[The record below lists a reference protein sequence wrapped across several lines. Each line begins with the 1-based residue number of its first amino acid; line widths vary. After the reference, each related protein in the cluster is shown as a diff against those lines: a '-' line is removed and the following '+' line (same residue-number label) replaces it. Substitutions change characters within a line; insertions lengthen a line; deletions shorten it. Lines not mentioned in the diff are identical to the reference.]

1 MTVSSTA
8 CTARFQ
14 GNGSPGP
21 FSFGFRFLQN
31 SDVTVTKINAQ
42 GAALVLIEDANY
54 TLTGASGH
62 MGGLLTLKFPLAV
75 GEVIELVRTVSELQ
89 PIDLR
94 NQGGFFPEVVENAL
108 DRLTMVVQQRGGG
121 GGESGTA
128 SVKYPGVF
136 YPYVL
141 SGMALTWKPDGT
153 ELTISAGS
161 YYSDGRLI
169 EFTGATIAIQP
180 VGYMDIYL
188 DSAGGVVIESGDNYW
203 KLKGYMDK
211 LKIARIIN
219 SGVNTIQVVLD
230 WRLTSPTPKQPV
242 QGAFHA
248 DSVMRTFDIPETIAA
263 WTASETIFYGDLR
276 ENDGRIYQAF
286 TYGLTSATAPTGMPS
301 TWDASLG
308 GYVIEDG
315 GVKWAYF
322 SDSPYKGAFRYGQNN
337 GVLWYFVFSALY
349 SISDYN
355 PARIKALLNCAIK
368 HIVVPWLSGVAVVV
382 GNKRI
387 ANYSVYEC
395 IQAGTTGVTAPSGTG
410 AEITDGTAIWKYLF
424 RNPGDYPNFTG
435 REMISNGDLRVANG
449 DIWKASTSVT
459 QACGFTSPN
468 RSTNAIGGTFSDSGI
483 TWTWL
488 RANAPG
494 WKYYWYDTLADM
506 SQYRNPD
513 SHDSYASM
521 FVALACA
528 YVNNTMDFAWFD
540 TANAAGETNFATMK
554 NLMYHNVLTQIKGY
568 TPWAATATV
577 KIGDEY
583 TANGNT
589 YRCILSGTTGTVALS
604 GTTYGAIIVDGSA
617 QWMYVNPTYT
627 GLTKTFQNDFTGDHA
642 IWGTSY
648 LMDNCEVYAG
658 LRALLAEMTA
668 RGDAD
673 IAYYTAFLAPLAVGI
688 GLFYQTSSKEW
699 NWSTT
704 NLIPDEIGSE
714 WYPSCMAG
722 LFPELYQVPVG
733 TTSEI
738 YRVKWNHGWEKLDRD
753 QPSWWG
759 RNIDAFPTLMPAF
772 IAARYRGEISKAM
785 EAVEKA
791 KRLHLRQGFSPLGTM
806 FIVDASFLIAIQRL
820 AVNSSYATE
829 QAPAILEAQQMLKL
843 GGYYLWIDGSGNL
856 RKKNG
861 KPSGRTDGTII

>member
-8 CTARFQ
+8 CTATFT
-14 GNGSPGP
+14 GKGTAGP
-21 FSFGFRFLQN
+21 FSFGFRFLTN
-31 SDVTVTKINAQ
+31 SDITVTKTNSQ
-42 GAALVLIEDANY
+42 GASLVLIEDANY
-54 TLTGASGH
+54 TLTGAAGYA
-62 MGGLLTLKFPLAV
+62 GGTITLKSPLAV
-75 GEVIELVRTVSELQ
+75 GETLQLVRTVSELQ

-94 NQGGFFPEVVENAL
+94 NQGGYFPEIVETAL

-121 GGESGTA
+121 NGGSGSD
-128 SVKYPGVF
+128 SVVYPDVF

-141 SGMALTWKPDGT
+141 SGMALNWTAGGT
-153 ELTISAGS
+153 ELTIGAGR

-169 EFTGATIAIQP
+169 EFTGAIIAIQSA
-180 VGYMDIYL
+180 GYMDIYL

-203 KLKGYMDK
+203 KLAGYVDK

-219 SGVNTIQVVLD
+219 SGVNTIQGVLD
-230 WRLTSPTPKQPV
+230 WRVTSPTPKQPV
-242 QGAFHA
+242 QGAFNA
-248 DSVMRTFDIPETIAA
+248 DSVMQTFDIPATIAP
-263 WTASETIFYGDLR
+263 WTANETIFYGNLR
-276 ENDGRIYQAF
+276 ENNGRIYQAF
-286 TYGLTSATAPTGMPS
+286 TYGVTGDSAPTGMP
-301 TWDASLG
+301 TFWDAGLG
-308 GYVIEDG
+308 VFVINDG

-322 SDSPYKGAFRYGQNN
+322 ADSPYKGAFRYGQNN
-337 GVLWYFVFSALY
+337 GVLWYFVFSGLL
-349 SISDYN
+349 SIADYN
-355 PARIKALLNCAIK
+355 PSRIKALLNCATK

-382 GNKRI
+382 GSKRI
-387 ANYSVYEC
+387 ANHGVYEC
-395 IQAGTTGVTAPSGTG
+395 TTAGTTGVTAPNWTGTG
-410 AEITDGTAIWKYLF
+410 ISDGTAVWKYLF
-424 RNPGDYPNFTG
+424 KNPGDYPNFTG
-435 REMISNGDLRVANG
+435 GEMIASGDLRVANG
-449 DIWKASTSVT
+449 DIWKATTAVT
-459 QACGFTSPN
+459 RACGSTLPN
-468 RSTNAIGGTFSDSGI
+468 RSTNATSGTFTDSGI

-488 RANAPG
+488 RANAAG
-494 WKYYWYDTLADM
+494 WKYYWYDTHADM

-513 SHDSYASM
+513 SNDSYAAM

-540 TANAAGETNFATMK
+540 ATNAAGETNYATMK
-554 NLMYHNVLTQIKGY
+554 NLMYYNVLTQVKGY
-568 TPWAATATV
+568 TPWTATAAV
-577 KIGDEY
+577 KVGDEY

-589 YRCILSGTTGTVALS
+589 YRCILSGTTGAAAPS
-604 GTTYGAIIVDGSA
+604 GTIYGAIIVDGSA

-673 IAYYTAFLAPLAVGI
+673 TAYYTAFLAPLAVGI

-733 TTSEI
+733 TTPEI

-759 RNIDAFPTLMPAF
+759 RNIDAFPTLMPAYL
-772 IAARYRGEISKAM
+772 AVRYRGEVGKAL

-806 FIVDASFLIAIQRL
+806 FIVDAAFMIAIQRL
-820 AVNSSYATE
+820 ATNSAYATE

-843 GGYYLWIDGSGNL
+843 GSYYLWIDSSGNL

-861 KPSGRTDGTII
+861 KPSGLTDGTII